1 MTNDEIRMTKECLND
16 ETRKGHTLSPS
27 RSSIAFC
34 YSSLGI
40 RHSFV
45 IWISSFVILSVFFF
59 LTPLVARATS
69 PRITGLTPVAAQR
82 GTEVE
87 LRLTGQRLDDTQEIV
102 FYEPGIEIVKIE
114 SAKTNAIKAQL
125 KVDSNCR
132 LGEYHLRLRT
142 AGGVSELRTFNVVP
156 FPIANEVEPN
166 NAVTNAQKVAL
177 NTAIAGSMAQEDLDY
192 FTITAKKGQRI
203 SAEVQAIRLGRS
215 AFDSFMSIQDS
226 TGNILTTSDDS
237 SLLQQDSLISIIA
250 PKDDVYTIL
259 LRDISYGGGGEF
271 VYLLHVGD
279 FARPTAIYPAGGKA
293 GETVSVKFLGDPKGE
308 FTQQIKLPDTVTEKF
323 GAYAEQN
330 GTIAPSPNWM
340 RVSTFPNVL
349 ETSGN
354 NDREHA
360 TVADSAPPVA
370 LNGIIAKKGE
380 SDWFK
385 FTAKKSQP
393 LEIAVYAR
401 RLRSPIDS
409 VIEVFDAKGKSLA
422 SNDDTSGADSYLKF
436 SPPADGDY
444 FLKVRDQLG
453 QGGLDYVY
461 RVEVRP
467 VSPALAL
474 SIPQVA
480 RNDSQTRQYIV
491 VPKGNRFAT
500 VISAKRKDFSG
511 DLELKLD
518 GLPQGVTMHADTMS
532 AKMDAMPVVFEAAAD
547 APITGK
553 LLELT
558 AKVPDNPVRT
568 AFNHKVELVSGP
580 NNTYYYSTTV
590 DKLYVAVTE
599 PAPFKIRIVEPKVP
613 IVQYGTMDLKIV
625 AERDPGF
632 DQPINVKLM
641 WNPPGVGSLPD
652 VTIAKGETSADYH
665 LNAKE
670 DAQTRKWKIAVIGTA
685 TVKGGPV
692 WASSQLATLEVGD
705 PYLLGK
711 IEPVSATPGEKA
723 RLVCKLEQKQSFE
736 GKAKV
741 KLLGLPEK
749 VIAPEIEITKDS
761 KEAVFDLQVDSKVP
775 FGSHR
780 QLFCSVTIPKQ
791 SETISQ
797 NIAPYSVLRIVP
809 PKKKIASAGETKTVA
824 KAETK

>member
-1 MTNDEIRMTKECLND
+1 MTKGCLKAG
-16 ETRKGHTLSPS
+16 EKTRCCIHV
-27 RSSIAFC
+27 RSVRI
-34 YSSLGI
+34 
-40 RHSFV
+40 
-45 IWISSFVILSVFFF
+45 SVFSCLLFATLF
-59 LTPLVARATS
+59 PTLARATS

-102 FYEPGIEIVKIE
+102 FYEPGIEVGKVDA
-114 SAKTNAIKAQL
+114 AKTNVVKAQL
-125 KVDSNCR
+125 KVAADCR

-142 AGGVSELRTFNVVP
+142 AGGVSELRTFQVVP
-156 FPIANEVEPN
+156 FPIAGEVEPN
-166 NAVTNAQKVAL
+166 NAITNAQKVAL
-177 NTAIAGSMAQEDLDY
+177 NTTISGSMAQEDLDY
-192 FTITAKKGQRI
+192 FTLSAKKGQRI

-237 SLLQQDSLISIIA
+237 SLLQQDSLISMIA

-279 FARPTAIYPAGGKA
+279 FARPTAVYPAGGKV

-308 FTQQIKLPDTVTEKF
+308 FTQQIKLPDAAAEKF
-323 GAYAEQN
+323 GAYAEQS
-330 GTIAPSPNWM
+330 GTMAPSPNWM

-349 ETSGN
+349 ETAGN

-360 TVADSAPPVA
+360 TVADSAPPLA
-370 LNGIIAKKGE
+370 LNGIISRKGE

-385 FTAKKSQP
+385 FNAKKNQP
-393 LEIAVYAR
+393 LDIAVYAR

-422 SNDDTSGADSYLKF
+422 SNDDASGADSYLKF
-436 SPPADGDY
+436 SPPADDDY

-453 QGGLDYVY
+453 QGGPDYVY
-461 RVEVRP
+461 RVEVGP
-467 VSPALAL
+467 VSPALTL

-491 VPKGNRFAT
+491 VPKGNRFGT
-500 VISAKRKDFSG
+500 VIAAKRKDFSG
-511 DLELKLD
+511 DMQLSMD
-518 GLPQGVTMHADTMS
+518 GLPAGVTMHADTMS
-532 AKMDAMPVVFEAAAD
+532 AKMDAMPVIFEAAAD
-547 APITGK
+547 AAIAGK

-558 AKVPDNPVRT
+558 AKVSDNPVRGT
-568 AFNHKVELVSGP
+568 FNHKVELVYGP

-599 PAPFKIRIVEPKVP
+599 PAPFKLRIVEPKVP

-625 AERDPGF
+625 AERDAGF
-632 DQPINVKLM
+632 DQPITVKLM

-652 VTIAKGETSADYH
+652 ITIGKGETSGDYH

-692 WASSQLATLEVGD
+692 WTSSQLATLEVAD

-711 IEPVSATPGEKA
+711 IEPVFATPGQSAK
-723 RLVCKLEQKQSFE
+723 LVCKLEQKQPFE

-749 VIAPEIEITKDS
+749 VVAPEIEITKDS
-761 KEAVFDLQVDSKVP
+761 KEAVFDLQVDPKVP

-780 QLFCSVTIPKQ
+780 ALFCSVAITKD

-797 NIAPYSVLRIVP
+797 NIAPYSTLRIVP
-809 PKKKIASAGETKTVA
+809 PKKKIASVGETKSVA
-824 KAETK
+824 KVETK